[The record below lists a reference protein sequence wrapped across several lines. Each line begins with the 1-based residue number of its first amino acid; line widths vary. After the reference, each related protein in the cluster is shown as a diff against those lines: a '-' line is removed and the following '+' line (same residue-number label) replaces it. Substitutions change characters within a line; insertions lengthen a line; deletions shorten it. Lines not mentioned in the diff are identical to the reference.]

1 MIRDVAV
8 HAWPRRL
15 NRFFQVVETQKE
27 EGPSM
32 RYRGSILG
40 GLLKL
45 IDRRQFAA
53 LVERHDGDAYD
64 KKFDSWNHLVCLIG
78 SQLSGAGSLRELEAT
93 WQANAHHHYH
103 LGVGEL
109 RRSTLS
115 DANQRRPTAI
125 FADLFSL
132 LVKQASRSVRRDG
145 EEMVRLIDATPIPLG
160 KVVQWARSNGRIR
173 GLKLHVVYDPKADL
187 PDRLS
192 ITQATVN
199 DITFGREVPIEA
211 GVTYVFDKA
220 YCHYGWWTEIDR
232 AGACWVTRRKTNAH
246 FRTIRRRPL
255 GTSVGDGFTVLG
267 DAEVTLARQRR
278 AKLPIA
284 LRRIRLRRHA
294 DNKVMELL
302 TNDMSRPAA
311 DIASLY
317 KARWQIEL
325 LFRWIKQHLNIR
337 RFLGTSNNAIRLQI
351 LAAMIAFLL
360 LRMVARLHRIAGPA
374 IRFSQLVAHCLFVR
388 KPIDRINKPPEINP
402 SKPDRHVNTNQLCF
416 NYA

>member
-1 MIRDVAV
+1 M
-8 HAWPRRL
+8 L
-15 NRFFQVVETQKE
+15 
-27 EGPSM
+27 
-32 RYRGSILG
+32 YRGSILG

-53 LVERHDGDAYD
+53 IVDRHRGDAYD
-64 KKFDSWNHLVCLIG
+64 KCFDSWNHLVCLIG
-78 SQLSGAGSLRELEAT
+78 GQLSGAGSLRELEAA

-103 LGVGEL
+103 LGVGRL

-125 FADLFSL
+125 FADLFGL
-132 LVKQASRSVRRDG
+132 LAKQADSSTRRDG
-145 EEMVRLIDATPIPLG
+145 GQMVRLIDATPIPLG
-160 KVVQWARSNGRIR
+160 KVVEWAQSNGRIR

-187 PDRLS
+187 ANRLS
-192 ITQATVN
+192 ITAATVN
-199 DITFGREVPIEA
+199 DIAFGREVPIER

-220 YCHYGWWTEIDR
+220 YCHYGWWTEIDQ
-232 AGACWVTRRKTNAH
+232 AGAYWVTRRKANAH
-246 FRTIRRRPL
+246 FRTMRRRRL
-255 GTSVGDGFTVLG
+255 GTAHGDGFTLL
-267 DAEVTLARQRR
+267 DDSEVALANQRR

-294 DNKVMELL
+294 DGKFIELL

-337 RFLGTSNNAIRLQI
+337 RFLGTSDNAIRLQI

-374 IRFSQLVAHCLFVR
+374 IRFAQLVGQCLFVR
-388 KPIDRINKPPEINP
+388 KPISRIDKPPEVNP
-402 SKPDRHVNTNQLCF
+402 SRPRPQHNTNQLCF
-416 NYA
+416 CYA